1 MGFADIHMHTNASDG
16 FNSVEALLAHIT
28 KLGTLDVIA
37 ITDHDVLDSSLWA
50 YHHRD
55 QYPFEIIP
63 GVEVSSAVGHV
74 LALWVTQPIAKGMS
88 LADTVAAIHKQGGM
102 AILAHPFEVLVCTE
116 APFHYL
122 RNPEIVR
129 EAGVD
134 AIEIHNSGAFT
145 PGNNIL
151 ARRLAKRLNMTTV
164 GNSDGHSLGAI
175 GTGRTQ
181 FVGHSAQDFRSAVTR
196 RATLVT
202 GTSWPLADY
211 VALFPNLIRDKMN
224 GIASVAGRLV
234 PAKSRSQGK
243 SPVIS

>member
-1 MGFADIHMHTNASDG
+1 MIDRSEWTGRADIHMHTTASDG
-16 FNSVEALLAHIT
+16 FSSVETLLAHIT

-50 YHHRD
+50 YNHRD

-74 LALWVTQPIAKGMS
+74 LALWVTQPIEKGMS
-88 LADTVAAIHKQGGM
+88 LVDTVAAIHKQGGM

-122 RNPEIVR
+122 RHPEIVR

-151 ARRLAKRLNMTTV
+151 ARRLATQLNMTKV

-175 GTGRTQ
+175 GRGSTYFKGKT
-181 FVGHSAQDFRSAVTR
+181 ADDFRA
-196 RATLVT
+196 AL
-202 GTSWPLADY
+202 TSGETKVEGKRWPLTDY
-211 VALFPNLIRDKMN
+211 VRLFPRLIEDKTAALSSL
-224 GIASVAGRLV
+224 GARLTQAV
-234 PAKSRSQGK
+234 RS
-243 SPVIS
+243 